1 MKTIIKISPRKYP
14 INTED
19 FSDRR
24 YKYIPTSAFLS
35 VLKEIDY
42 LSSKIVSITNL
53 PWTKIYYDFK
63 DSAVDSDGVEIV
75 FEYKRKER
83 KLFTRVLT
91 FLMMRDDIARAYCV
105 KFVKQCKR

>member
-1 MKTIIKISPRKYP
+1 MKTIIRISPRKYP
-14 INTED
+14 INSEG
-19 FSDRR
+19 RC
-24 YKYIPTSAFLS
+24 KYTPTSAFLP

-42 LSSKIVSITNL
+42 LSSRVVSITNL
-53 PWTKIYYDFK
+53 PWTTTMNDFE
-63 DSAVDSDGVEIV
+63 DSVVDTDGLEIV